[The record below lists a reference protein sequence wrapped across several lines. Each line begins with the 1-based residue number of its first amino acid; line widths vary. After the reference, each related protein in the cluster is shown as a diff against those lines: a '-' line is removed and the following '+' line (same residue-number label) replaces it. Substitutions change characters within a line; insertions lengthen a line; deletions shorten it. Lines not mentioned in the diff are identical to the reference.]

1 MSILFQP
8 CYSGINLVEC
18 EAEGL
23 AGQLVFGG
31 YDRNSTPISSV
42 ELFPSF
48 HTCQI
53 PDLPQ
58 PRVDHSASL
67 LSGGRLVVCGG
78 LTSDTRQSTAPVR
91 PQFNDTVKNLKK

>member
-1 MSILFQP
+1 MYIIFQS
-8 CYSGINLVEC
+8 CFSGIDPVEC

-23 AGQLVFGG
+23 RGILAIGG
-31 YDRNSTPISSV
+31 YDENSTPVSSV

-58 PRVDHSASL
+58 ARVDHSASL
-67 LSGGRLVVCGG
+67 LSGGRIVVCGG
-78 LTSDTRQSTAPVR
+78 LISDTRQSSAPVK
-91 PQFNDTVKNLKK
+91 PQYNTLEV